1 MAFKGEIRRL
11 RRVLAGL
18 WNRQALVFLFFLV
31 LSAIFWLSQALGD
44 VYEQEFE
51 VKVELRSV
59 PRGVVI
65 TSDVPSTIR
74 VTLKDRGINLLGYK
88 YNDQLPAIVIDSTRF
103 AKNRNSFYLLAA
115 ELAQQIRPALAQGTQ
130 IVGIK
135 PDTLAVEYNNGRSK
149 RIPLRLASGSVTA
162 AAGYVVSSERLSTD
176 SVTIFAPRAVLDTI
190 RAVYVAPEGARTLT
204 TSKNLEVQL
213 PRPRGVKYQPASV
226 KLSLR
231 VEQLVEKR
239 LTVPVESE
247 NCPAGINVYTFP
259 AQVEVVCQVPMSAYR
274 GINAS
279 HFRLIVDYNALPQ
292 DGSKK
297 CSLVLKSYPRSAKNI
312 RLSQQEVEYVVDK

>member
-1 MAFKGEIRRL
+1 M
-11 RRVLAGL
+11 LAGL

-44 VYEQEFE
+44 IYEQEFE
-51 VKVELRSV
+51 VKVVLKSV

-74 VTLKDRGINLLGYK
+74 VTLKDRGITLLGYK
-88 YNDQLPAIVIDSTRF
+88 YNEQIPAIVIDSTRF
-103 AKNRNSFYLLAA
+103 VKNRNGFYLLSADI
-115 ELAQQIRPALAQGTQ
+115 AQQLRTGLAQGTQ
-130 IVGIK
+130 IVSIE

-149 RIPLRLASGSVTA
+149 RIPLRLAAGSVTA
-162 AAGYVVSSERLSTD
+162 AAGYVVSSARLSVD
-176 SVTIFAPRAVLDTI
+176 SVTIYAPRTVLDTI
-190 RAVYVAPEGARTLT
+190 RAVYVAPEAARALT
-204 TSKNLEVQL
+204 ANKNLEVSL
-213 PRPRGVKYQPASV
+213 PRPRGVKYQPSSV

-247 NCPAGINVYTFP
+247 NCPAGTLVYTFP
-259 AQVEVVCQVPMSAYR
+259 AQVEVVCQVPMSSYR
-274 GINAS
+274 HITAEQ
-279 HFRLIVDYNALPQ
+279 FRLVVDYNALPQ

-297 CSLVLKSYPRSAKNI
+297 CKLTLKSYPRSVRNV
-312 RLSQQEVEYVVDK
+312 RLSQEEVEYVVEK